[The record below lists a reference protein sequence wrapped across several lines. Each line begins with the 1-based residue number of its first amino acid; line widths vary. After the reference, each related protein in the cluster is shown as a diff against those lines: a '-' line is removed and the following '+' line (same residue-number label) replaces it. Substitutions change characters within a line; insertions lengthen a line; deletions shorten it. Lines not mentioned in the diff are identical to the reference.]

1 VEKNQFWRQE
11 RAPKGDVAERS
22 SRHYY
27 DSCATSVKN
36 INHGQQVTNSNHQV
50 PANTLLAYLCF
61 PQGFQL
67 WGDRA
72 GTRGSDCTVFAVTE
86 NLVKITVRLNGA
98 IICWPEGITLK
109 SGCDDS
115 PARLQLYQQLLEN
128 NLKARSFAQT
138 FESAYGTLNNVF
150 LLDLLLYDL
159 SRPGM
164 INVELE
170 YSEGMSKKGAQ
181 TMLVWPVET
190 CFKRLSGD
198 KHWNKQ

>member
-1 VEKNQFWRQE
+1 
-11 RAPKGDVAERS
+11 
-22 SRHYY
+22 
-27 DSCATSVKN
+27 
-36 INHGQQVTNSNHQV
+36 
-50 PANTLLAYLCF
+50 
-61 PQGFQL
+61 
-67 WGDRA
+67 
-72 GTRGSDCTVFAVTE
+72 
-86 NLVKITVRLNGA
+86 
-98 IICWPEGITLK
+98 
-109 SGCDDS
+109 
-115 PARLQLYQQLLEN
+115 
-128 NLKARSFAQT
+128 
-138 FESAYGTLNNVF
+138 VF